1 MATGFTTGFP
11 KGAWSGASGIQIGYA
26 GDYPEDKYDAFT
38 ADKVHSIPVN
48 PNQPN
53 QYRQKGSSIGEVPIQ
68 IQGDNEFVDY
78 GMGSFGWVAD
88 NIDMPPFETPAGTEG
103 RDMAM
108 SPAKRNHPD
117 DAHRQHVFQTF
128 PQVGHGR
135 EPFYGDKFREED
147 LHSWEDDSTPP
158 NTRISTRLDARYN
171 TDNWP
176 TPFDSTHVM
185 PNRNIVDDQTRI
197 PMRRMEQD
205 DRPVFRRVALPGANI
220 QPSGSVY
227 NPTFASN
234 EYLQTRTPIP
244 ASYTIPTDPSVSQDA
259 LSQSVMDEDQFAS
272 VGDWLA

>member
-1 MATGFTTGFP
+1 MAGFTTGFP
-11 KGAWSGASGIQIGYA
+11 KGAWTGASGIQIGYA

-38 ADKVHSIPVN
+38 ADPVHGNPVN

-53 QYRQKGSSIGEVPIQ
+53 QYRQKGSSIGDVPVQ
-68 IQGDNEFVDY
+68 IQGDNEFIDY
-78 GMGSFGWVAD
+78 GMGADGWVAD
-88 NIDMPPFETPAGTEG
+88 NIDMPAFDTPPGTEG

-108 SPAKRNHPD
+108 SPAKRNYPD
-117 DAHRQHVFQTF
+117 DAHRQVVQQVF

-135 EPFYGDKFREED
+135 EPFYGTDFNEED
-147 LHSWEDDSTPP
+147 LKAWKDDRYPP
-158 NTRISTRLDARYN
+158 NTSISTKLDARFN
-171 TDNWP
+171 TENWP
-176 TPFDSTHVM
+176 TPFDSTTVM
-185 PNRNIVDDQTRI
+185 PWRNTPEDTSRI

-220 QPSGSVY
+220 KPSGSVY

-244 ASYTIPTDPSVSQDA
+244 ASYAIPTDPSVSQDA

-272 VGDWLA
+272 VGDWVQ